1 MRPGTAAVLAGLVL
15 TGCAVAPAPSAEP
28 VTPEPAPSASLLQP
42 SVTPT
47 SNPTPGRASA
57 TPVAEPAVPEPTVPE
72 PSVTEDNPTQ
82 PPLSAPATTA
92 VAPSAPP
99 VPNPAPSTT
108 AVAPDPAVPS
118 GWRSFDADLL
128 SAGDV
133 GGIEGAPSGFADYVV
148 ARFADEDSA
157 GCLLS
162 AMTVTSVHPAGYV
175 YGSENGSCGGSAT
188 LYAEVGGVWGVA
200 LAMQAMPECSAL
212 REAGIPEGL
221 GIRCGHETGDREY

>member
-28 VTPEPAPSASLLQP
+28 VTPEPAPSTSLFQP
-42 SVTPT
+42 SVPPT
-47 SNPTPGRASA
+47 SSPTPGRASA
-57 TPVAEPAVPEPTVPE
+57 TPVPEPAVPEPTETDESPAR
-72 PSVTEDNPTQ
+72 PST
-82 PPLSAPATTA
+82 SAPATTA
-92 VAPSAPP
+92 VSPSAPP